1 MPIIHIN
8 VKEKIAKGNKD
19 EFIVCNNSDY
29 EILFDFDKEWEE
41 YNHKTAIVTLSNR
54 EFVPILFDGNK
65 CKLPPLQNATFCKIG
80 VMASLENDDATIRIS
95 TTTPASI
102 NCLESAYDENGEI
115 LPPTDDI
122 YQQILAKLNEIN
134 LEQEPYNDLPLMN
147 GTANAGSRKEYARGD
162 HIHPRDKT
170 KLDKYT
176 EVSNADRYYGVDG
189 NGNQYV
195 GYVMKHPTYQMNPGY
210 LATYFH
216 KNEAGDEIGGTRA
229 VLLTDTPEKPYQ
241 VANKIYVDDGLS
253 GKVPITPDG
262 FSATYAGLFGKTGA
276 GEIEIVTKTSYW
288 DGIESLTDYNI
299 NGSVAA
305 YSHRA
310 TGENVL
316 YTGTPDMP
324 YQATNKKYV
333 DTGLD
338 GKVDKVTTA
347 YRIYGTDGRG
357 NQKAYPTGWSAN
369 ASLFQ
374 LMDQTPNGGYNDDGS
389 FNGNINGTYMVAIP
403 KKPSHATPKKWVEDN
418 FTVYKHI
425 VSFSVY
431 DYAFISC
438 SFIVYSSQSTP
449 FTAETLPNGMYV
461 GYSDDRY
468 NFLITNFNGNMYV
481 TKLRDTIDTKG
492 YLLGDELYIDSDIVT
507 KL

>member
-29 EILFDFDKEWEE
+29 EILFDFDEEWQE

-122 YQQILAKLNEIN
+122 YQQILAKLNDIN
-134 LEQEPYNDLPLMN
+134 TNISRGGTSVTVGGVEQK
-147 GTANAGSRKEYARGD
+147 TWNADS
-162 HIHPRDKT
+162 

-176 EVSNADRYYGVDG
+176 EASGAIRYYGVDD
-189 NGNQYV
+189 NGNQVV
-195 GYVMKHPTYQMNPGY
+195 GYIMKHPTYQMNPGY

-229 VLLTDTPEKPYQ
+229 VLLTDTPEKPYHC
-241 VANKIYVDDGLS
+241 ANKIYVDDGLS
-253 GKVPITPDG
+253 GKLDKVTTTGQDKAYMCDSNGNQTTKVISSPYYIFSYSTIPVYCNATDTPNNVTDNPMLLI
-262 FSATYAGLFGKTGA
+262 SPATP
-276 GEIEIVTKTSYW
+276 TKPYH
-288 DGIESLTDYNI
+288 
-299 NGSVAA
+299 AA
-305 YSHRA
+305 
-310 TGENVL
+310 
-316 YTGTPDMP
+316 
-324 YQATNKKYV
+324 NKKYV
-333 DTGLD
+333 DEGLNN
-338 GKVDKVTTA
+338 KVDKVTTKFK
-347 YRIYGTDGRG
+347 IYGTDGSG
-357 NQKAYPTGWSAN
+357 NQKVYPTGWSA
-369 ASLFQ
+369 SSGLFQ
-374 LMDQTPNGGYNDDGS
+374 IMDGTPNGGYNDDGS
-389 FNGNINGTYMVAIP
+389 FNSNTNGTYMVAIP

-425 VSFSVY
+425 VSFRVY
-431 DYAFISC
+431 DNMFIDGK
-438 SFIVYSSQSTP
+438 FIVYSSQATP
-449 FTAETLPNGMYV
+449 FTTTLPNGVYA
-461 GYSDDRY
+461 GWCDDGY
-468 NFLITNFNGNMYV
+468 NFLISNRNGNIIATKLFGDVQNIRYLLDDDLFVDSDTV
-481 TKLRDTIDTKG
+481 TKL
-492 YLLGDELYIDSDIVT
+492 
-507 KL
+507 